1 MRGVKFFL
9 ELAASNLIFALL
21 FEGMPVGQIAFGG
34 ERQGLPHS
42 IMVVRQI
49 LVLFV
54 EVRTL
59 VGQHGTSPIVKPAI
73 NAGFI
78 FSAKLVEF

>member
-1 MRGVKFFL
+1 MEGERWEIVL
-9 ELAASNLIFALL
+9 EHPDSALIFALL
-21 FEGMPVGQIAFGG
+21 FEVGSTGQPVFDR
-34 ERQGLPHS
+34 EKEELPHS

-59 VGQHGTSPIVKPAI
+59 VGQRK
-73 NAGFI
+73 GF
-78 FSAKLVEF
+78 FDET